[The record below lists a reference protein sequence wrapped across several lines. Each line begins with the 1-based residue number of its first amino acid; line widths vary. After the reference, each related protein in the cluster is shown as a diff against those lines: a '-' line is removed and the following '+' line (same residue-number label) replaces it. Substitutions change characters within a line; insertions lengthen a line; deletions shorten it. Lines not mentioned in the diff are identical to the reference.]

1 MEDLFQE
8 QDELPTEVE
17 SDDCVIPGQ
26 KWATSGSLPNPQQFI
41 LFTLVYIYD
50 SLCLF
55 RTLKHTKGYSTLED
69 VQPTLRNKPSGLK
82 PDWRCTA
89 SKPPTPRQQVPIV
102 HAQSSSSSMLTSP
115 TVSHLSL
122 LDDDHT
128 SSLLAISPPPIFG
141 TASLSPSYGK
151 LVPLIDKEAAGRQG
165 HLHLIAVCFS
175 LLLPHINWD

>member
-1 MEDLFQE
+1 MEDLFEE

-26 KWATSGSLPNPQQFI
+26 KRAASGSLPNPWQFI
-41 LFTLVYIYD
+41 LFTLVYIHD

-55 RTLKHTKGYSTLED
+55 RTLKCTKGYSTLED

-82 PDWRCTA
+82 PDWRRTA
-89 SKPPTPRQQVPIV
+89 SKPPTPHQQAPIV

-115 TVSHLSL
+115 TVSHSSL

-141 TASLSPSYGK
+141 NASSSPSYRK
-151 LVPLIDKEAAGRQG
+151 LIPLIDKEAGGRQG
-165 HLHLIAVCFS
+165 HPHPITVCFS